1 MFGKLLHI
9 WNGKFG
15 ERKIMQTFQV
25 LGLLF
30 QIVYTFSHILLLLF
44 LFKQKLSV
52 SPTSV
57 IFGFK
62 YQISKV
68 YQNYP
73 RP

>member
-1 MFGKLLHI
+1 
-9 WNGKFG
+9 
-15 ERKIMQTFQV
+15 MQTFQV

-30 QIVYTFSHILLLLF
+30 QIVYRFSHILRLLF
-44 LFKQKLSV
+44 LFEQKLSV